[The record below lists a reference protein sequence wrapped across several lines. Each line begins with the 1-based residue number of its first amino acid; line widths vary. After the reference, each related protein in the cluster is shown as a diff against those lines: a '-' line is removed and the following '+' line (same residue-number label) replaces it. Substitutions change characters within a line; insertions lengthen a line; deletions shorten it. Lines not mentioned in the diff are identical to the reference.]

1 MSNSLRS
8 KQVKR
13 KKLNLDMH
21 DVSLS
26 IRPKDKSSAFY
37 NKRYSHQ
44 PKTPQTTTTPVA
56 NLRNFFDTSSG
67 TAGMSKIAKKAFKQA
82 GCHNEQKK

>member
-26 IRPKDKSSAFY
+26 IRPKDKSSQFY
-37 NKRYSHQ
+37 NKRYSQQ
-44 PKTPQTTTTPVA
+44 PKTPQTTTTQVS
-56 NLRNFFDTSSG
+56 NLRNFLDTSSG
-67 TAGMSKIAKKAFKQA
+67 TTPPGMSTLARKAFK
-82 GCHNEQKK
+82 